1 MRTSLGLAMP
11 FLVRAT
17 ADRAAFAV
25 LAPAALLHD
34 VACSCSRFLLPRW
47 FPVAAGRF
55 ALSLAFIATFYVAAG
70 WRAYAAVQQAFV
82 AMPLPHATGMAV
94 SISVGGPLHELL
106 CNLAKTGYCAVLICL
121 GVGLRL
127 GHAVLGVLLFDP
139 WLILA
144 AMAFAWAMLE
154 LERPAGLGP
163 GGGKRCHVQ

>member
-1 MRTSLGLAMP
+1 MPSLA
-11 FLVRAT
+11 RAT
-17 ADRAAFAV
+17 AARAVFAV
-25 LAPAALLHD
+25 LAPAAVLHD
-34 VACSCSRFLLPRW
+34 VAGGCSRLFLPRW
-47 FPVAAGRF
+47 CPAAAGRF
-55 ALSLAFIATFYVAAG
+55 ALSLLLCTVFYVATG

-82 AMPLPHATGMAV
+82 AMPLPHATGMTV
-94 SISVGGPLHELL
+94 CISVGGPLHELL
-106 CNLAKTGYCAVLICL
+106 VNLAKTGYCAVLICL